1 MTRKAE
7 GRIGP
12 PATSGPLRVR
22 RPGERRS
29 VSRSATRAL
38 DVLEYFGEMRRPLRA
53 VEIAGALDLHPSTTN
68 QLLKT
73 MVESAHLTFDAQ
85 TKMYLPSPRLAPFG
99 AWMMGTFGASQGLHR
114 LMCDVQAQTGEVIT
128 LTTPNDLFMQI
139 IDWVGS
145 GPVNEGTERGLRV
158 SMFGSAIGT
167 AYLMELSEPA
177 IRRLAYRGR
186 LSSEETGDL
195 IATVDRHRRVGIAS
209 STGAGNGTLSLAAP
223 LPREGLPAPLVLG
236 LAGPVERV
244 SERQEHLQ
252 ACMLGAIAK
261 WRASIDESFLR

>member
-1 MTRKAE
+1 MKQG
-7 GRIGP
+7 GRTE
-12 PATSGPLRVR
+12 AVAASRPLRVR

-38 DVLEYFGEMRRPLRA
+38 DVLEFFGEMRRPLRA
-53 VEIAGALDLHPSTTN
+53 VEIAGALGLHPSTAN

-99 AWMMGTFGASQGLHR
+99 AWMLGTFGASQGLHR
-114 LMCDVQAQTGEVIT
+114 LMCEVQARTGEIVT

-145 GPVNEGTERGLRV
+145 GPFVEATERGLRV
-158 SMFGSAIGT
+158 SIFGSAIGT

-186 LSSEETGDL
+186 LSPEETGEL
-195 IATVDRHRRVGIAS
+195 IATVEKQRRVGIAS
-209 STGAGNGTLSLAAP
+209 SGSAGGGTLSLAAP

-236 LAGPVERV
+236 LAGPAERV
-244 SERQEHLQ
+244 SERQAQLQ
-252 ACMLGAIAK
+252 DCMLSAIAR
-261 WRASIDESFLR
+261 WRASLDEAFSR